1 MRSIKP
7 YIIVD
12 RIGILTD
19 TFTAATTD
27 ICTQSSH
34 GLKNGDPV
42 VLTTSGTLPAGLSLA
57 TVYYIIDATTNTFKL
72 SLIKCPTY
80 TTISGVQPPVP
91 VVDITD
97 TGTGNHT
104 YTMHDIGNNINVD
117 DFRHCIVSVDGDDSA
132 NIDFGFVGS
141 IGKSATS
148 DDAPDFSAAATLDNQ
163 WAFVEVIGYINGT
176 AIDGSATQISQ
187 VGTNFHTMYEI
198 NINGM
203 KWLNILMS
211 GWSAGNVTVRC
222 RLYND

>member
-1 MRSIKP
+1 MRNIQP
-7 YIIVD
+7 YTIVD

-27 ICTQSSH
+27 ICTQSAH

-57 TVYYIIDATTNTFKL
+57 TVYYIIEASTNTFKL
-72 SLIKCPTY
+72 SLTKPQSY
-80 TTISGVQPPVP
+80 TTGGGLPPVP

-117 DFRHCIVSVDGDDSA
+117 DFRHCIVTVDGDDSA
-132 NIDFGFVGS
+132 NIDLGFVGS

-148 DDAPDFSAAATLDNQ
+148 DDAPDFSAAATHLNQ
-163 WAFVEVIGYINGT
+163 WAFVEIIGYINGT
-176 AIDGSATQISQ
+176 AVDGSAAQVSQ
-187 VGTNFHTMYEI
+187 TGTNAHTMYEI